1 MFKLMKKVMVLSICV
16 SALSFSY
23 MDVNIDAEMLK
34 SNIRIMPVTSTA
46 TINVKPDI
54 ANVSMQIYIE
64 KEDQN
69 KTLEEN
75 TKKSND
81 VIQAIKRLGFT
92 EDEITTNLQTYSYDK
107 VINTKVTGNSY
118 KNETKK
124 YYVATTSIALKTGK
138 IDKVKDLVAASLAN
152 GVTNVD
158 SIYYD
163 VQNKEKYYLD
173 LKKTALKKAKE
184 EADYILA
191 GAGSKTGKLM
201 AFEFSS
207 YNVITP
213 QPMAIMAGKME
224 EAADKAGPNITP
236 MDILPPKDIPITQT
250 VQAIFEIK

>member
-1 MFKLMKKVMVLSICV
+1 MSKLIKKVILLAVCM

-23 MDVNIDAEMLK
+23 MNVNIDAEMLK

-46 TINVKPDI
+46 TINVKPDL
-54 ANVSMQIYIE
+54 ANVSMRVFIE

-81 VIQAIKRLGFT
+81 VIQAIKKLGFT

-107 VINTKVTGNSY
+107 VISTKVTGNSY

-124 YYVATTSIALKTGK
+124 YYVATTIISLKTGK
-138 IDKVKDLVAASLAN
+138 MDKIKDLVAASLAN

-173 LKKTALKKAKE
+173 LKKAALKKAKE

-201 AFEFSS
+201 AFEFST

-213 QPMAIMAGKME
+213 QPMMLVGKVAMAE
-224 EAADKAGPNITP
+224 DKAGPNITP
-236 MDILPPKDIPITQT
+236 VDIIPPKDIPITQT

>member
-1 MFKLMKKVMVLSICV
+1 MSKLIKKVILLAVCM

-23 MDVNIDAEMLK
+23 MNVNIDAEMLK

-46 TINVKPDI
+46 TINVKPDL
-54 ANVSMQIYIE
+54 ANVSMRVFIE

-81 VIQAIKRLGFT
+81 VIQAIKKLGFT

-107 VINTKVTGNSY
+107 VISTKVTGNSY

-124 YYVATTSIALKTGK
+124 YYVATTIIALKTGK
-138 IDKVKDLVAASLAN
+138 MDKIKDLVAASLAN

-173 LKKTALKKAKE
+173 LKKAALKKAKE

-201 AFEFSS
+201 AFEFST

-213 QPMAIMAGKME
+213 QPMMLVGKVAMAE
-224 EAADKAGPNITP
+224 DKAGPNITP
-236 MDILPPKDIPITQT
+236 VDIIPPKDIPITQT